1 MTTTNGPED
10 QPLWLA
16 IEMKIQEVG
25 SEDLGGGNLESAI
38 QRLAGALDGDGFT
51 VSKNAGHMLALRG
64 AVAATESVG
73 RPLMGD
79 LDKAFGELTLE
90 DLADPYS
97 ATMKL
102 IDEVGGDWPAL
113 KDSERRP
120 HIFRILEKTKLDLLV
135 AKARE
140 LGGDQGVR
148 LLIGEAVLPGVVVD
162 RMGISQDGYDGV
174 LAQVE
179 AERAERS
186 RVTELLKTVADK
198 SEADRV
204 RHLITSDV
212 SADLILEMAGV
223 DQSVIDSV
231 NKAMEEELAEKERL
245 AEEAAAKKAAEAAGP
260 ALEDISPDEM
270 LEHIEAI
277 REIMGFSDVEAE
289 IRTMCEQSSVPKE
302 LVEIAI
308 SDPDQLDDL
317 EAQAEG

>member
-135 AKARE
+135 AKAGE

-198 SEADRV
+198 SEADQV